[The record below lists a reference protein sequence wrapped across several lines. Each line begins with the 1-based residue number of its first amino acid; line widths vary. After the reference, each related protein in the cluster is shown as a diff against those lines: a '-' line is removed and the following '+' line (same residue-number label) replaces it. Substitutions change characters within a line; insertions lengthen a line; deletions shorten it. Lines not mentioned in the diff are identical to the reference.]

1 MKSTTYLQDESILT
15 LLALNNLIVPEI
27 QRDYVWGENKDVL
40 QKFIN
45 DIKNYAK
52 ICDACKRAHSE
63 RNNNIGFLYS
73 YKPPYQEL
81 ERGRYLDEFLID
93 GQQRITTIFLLL
105 LSRAVSEDRI
115 RDFKNI
121 CRVHEDGFAECFNY
135 KVREISQNFMDS
147 LLKHVINVGD
157 STALDFIYEK
167 DRPTWFLS
175 DFERDPT
182 VISICNSLIVLKKS
196 FENDDNLYF
205 DFLLENIH
213 FWHFKTEITTQGE
226 ELYISMNSTGEQLAQ
241 NEIQKA
247 DIISKN
253 NQIDFGQRWEKW
265 QNIFWWHRIEGKD
278 TITEKENADK
288 GFNNY
293 IHCIHDLEQ
302 VEKVL
307 KQNTEINYAEIN
319 YELYITA
326 LCVVTNSNYE
336 KKTLESDPLMDKLN
350 EIGFPTEWLGD
361 FRYKLWNI
369 LNAQDWSRGE
379 KTTDAANQKT
389 MLFWP
394 WMYFIKRLLMGE
406 KSLEKHYWDILRI
419 IHLFYIRYYCDKRD
433 YKKIFKVVDSICSN
447 NYEAA
452 FVNCE
457 AATDEEGDDN
467 LFYEEEIKLQAL
479 YSHMPES
486 EKVIWNIQN
495 IPVIRDGSNCG
506 GSTVMSFFNKCTTL
520 DEFEKVRTFLVN
532 IFDTK
537 KLQPQKNPNI
547 LKSLLLFYSKD
558 NGKEDVFW
566 HVKSDGKYF
575 VKEWKRIVRSGAFW
589 RFYDECCGNIIDINT
604 MLQKKRKEYF
614 EYKKLDYKL
623 KLPRSEKAIIYDAII
638 GKLNDKDSI
647 WENGNVGFGR
657 DTQAQRPTLFDD
669 KDELYRIKE
678 YMWYNRYELQQNW
691 QSILREEYNS
701 IQFINYPN
709 MANEVYNDNKNAE

>member
-93 GQQRITTIFLLL
+93 GQQRITTVFLLL

-115 RDFKNI
+115 KDFKNI

-135 KVREISQNFMDS
+135 KVREISQTFMDS
-147 LLKHVINVGD
+147 LLKHIINVGNR
-157 STALDFIYEK
+157 TALDFIYEG
-167 DRPTWFLS
+167 DRPSWFLS
-175 DFERDPT
+175 DFEQDPT
-182 VISICNSLIVLKKS
+182 VIAVRKSLIVIKKS

-226 ELYISMNSTGEQLAQ
+226 ELYISMNSTGEQLSQ

-247 DIISKN
+247 NIISKN
-253 NQIDFGQRWEKW
+253 NLDDFGQKWEEW
-265 QNIFWWHRIEGKD
+265 QNLFWWHRTDGKD

-293 IHCIHDLEQ
+293 IHCIHDLEH
-302 VEKVL
+302 VL
-307 KQNTEINYAEIN
+307 NSNSEINYSDIE
-319 YELYITA
+319 YELYIKA
-326 LCVVTNSNYE
+326 LCLVTNSSCNE
-336 KKTLESDPLMDKLN
+336 KKLEKDALVEKLN
-350 EIGFPTEWLGD
+350 EMKLPTEWLED
-361 FRYKLWNI
+361 FRSKLWNI
-369 LNAQDWSRGE
+369 LNTQEWSIGT

-394 WMYFIKRLLMGE
+394 WMYYCKFLHKNNTSQE
-406 KSLEKHYWDILRI
+406 YDIEVLLRI

-433 YKKIFKVVDSICSN
+433 YRKIFNVVESICLN
-447 NYEAA
+447 KYYAV
-452 FVNCE
+452 FVNCD
-457 AATDEEGDDN
+457 AATDAEDDNN
-467 LFYEEEIKLQAL
+467 LFYEEEIKLQNL
-479 YSHMPES
+479 YSTTPEY
-486 EKVIWNIQN
+486 EEIIWNIQN

-506 GSTVMSFFNKCTTL
+506 SSTVMSFFNKFSSPDIARQMLKFLKQTF
-520 DEFEKVRTFLVN
+520 DAQMQIPKV
-532 IFDTK
+532 D
-537 KLQPQKNPNI
+537 PNI
-547 LKSLLLFYSKD
+547 LRSLLLFYSEVN

-566 HVKSDGKYF
+566 QVKSDGKYF
-575 VKEWKRIVRSGAFW
+575 AKEWKRIVRSGAFW
-589 RFYDECCGNIIDINT
+589 RFYDEFIDNSIDINT
-604 MLQKKRKEYF
+604 MLQKKRDEYF
-614 EYKKLDYKL
+614 KDKILDYES
-623 KLPRSEKAIIYDAII
+623 KLPRFEKAIVYDAICYL
-638 GKLNDKDSI
+638 KDKDSI
-647 WENGNVGFGR
+647 WKNGNAGFGR
-657 DTQAQRPTLFDD
+657 DTQSQRPTLFED

-678 YMWYNRYELQQNW
+678 YMWYNRYELPQNW
-691 QSILREEYNS
+691 QSILRTEYPDIN
-701 IQFINYPN
+701 FINYPN
-709 MANEVYNDNKNAE
+709 MANEVHIDSENVE